1 MKEGGKKY
9 SLRIRMMEINVGIAL
24 VSFLLCGV
32 LFAFSVRF
40 FVGKYINYDLDFF
53 LTETGGNLEKRLEYM
68 TETVNEIR
76 SSRLLMDYL
85 EGRTSDAE
93 EVRNAFLDAAD
104 INDTPNHGENG
115 RPIVDRIYLFRR
127 QGDYL
132 PVFYYALVPGDEEES
147 NRIVER
153 IWAEYRTARRD
164 RAGFEACF
172 YRDGGRLFLACPVL
186 DEGMEEQGS
195 LVFSVNLETVDMIM
209 EQIGKYEGA
218 FWVLYTEE
226 GKMIESFP
234 GDTEPAGEDW
244 KDISHAAP
252 YIGRVGAEEYRLYN
266 KDLCLNLRMAVG
278 IPENHAVRA
287 LYDSIAVYGAGI
299 ILVMLMG
306 IFSFGIF
313 TVKMTRP
320 IEEVNR
326 KMKLVRQ
333 RDFSAKLPDY
343 DSREFHE
350 ISQGFNQMTKEIDHL
365 INEVYEKQILV
376 KEMELKFLQTQMNP
390 HFMFNVL
397 NALGL
402 QAKIDGNEELSR
414 KISTFS
420 QLIQAKIY
428 RSDTEKV
435 QIRQEM
441 EYVKY
446 YLEIQNFRYGD
457 SLTYSTRIEEGLE
470 EYYIPKLCI
479 QLVVENAVVHG
490 LEPKTGNGSVWV
502 EIERKD
508 QNIQI
513 TVKDDGVGFETGGE
527 VTLPIQAPEADRLHN
542 RVGLNNADSII
553 KLMYG
558 KEYGIHIFSVK
569 NEGTEVT
576 MLLPADTGEEGKDGA
591 ERIV

>member
-1 MKEGGKKY
+1 MKRSGKKY
-9 SLRIRMMEINVGIAL
+9 SLRIRMMGINVGIAFI
-24 VSFLLCGV
+24 SFLLCGV

-40 FVGKYINYDLDFF
+40 FVRKYINYDLDFF
-53 LTETGGNLEKRLEYM
+53 LTETGGNLEKRLEYV
-68 TETVNEIR
+68 TDTVNEVR
-76 SSRLLMDYL
+76 SSEILMEYL
-85 EGRTSDAE
+85 KNGAADIGKVKS
-93 EVRNAFLDAAD
+93 VFLDAAD

-115 RPIVDRIYLFRR
+115 RPVVDRIYLFRK

-132 PVFYYALVPGDEEES
+132 PVFYYALVPEDEEKS
-147 NRIVER
+147 NRTVEE
-153 IWAEYRTARRD
+153 IWKGYCAEAQN
-164 RAGFEACF
+164 RAGFAAHF
-172 YRDGGRLFLACPVL
+172 YRYGDTLFLACPIL

-195 LVFSVNLETVDMIM
+195 LIFGINSETISMIM
-209 EQIGKYEGA
+209 EQIGNYEGA
-218 FWVLYTEE
+218 FWVIYTEAGDILE
-226 GKMIESFP
+226 NFP
-234 GDTEPAGEDW
+234 EDTIPAGEDW
-244 KDISHAAP
+244 KDISRSAP
-252 YIGRVGAEEYRLYN
+252 YIGRAGTEEYRLYN
-266 KDLCLNLRMAVG
+266 KDLCLGLRVAFG
-278 IPENHAVRA
+278 IPENHAVRM

-299 ILVMLMG
+299 ILVMFMG

-320 IEEVNR
+320 IEEVNQ
-326 KMKLVRQ
+326 KMRSVRQ
-333 RDFSAKLPDY
+333 RDFDARLPDY

-350 ISQGFNQMTKEIDHL
+350 ISLGFNQMTKEIDHL
-365 INEVYEKQILV
+365 IHEVYEKQILV
-376 KEMELKFLQTQMNP
+376 KEMELRFLQTQMNP

-414 KISTFS
+414 KIAAFS

-457 SLTYSTRIEEGLE
+457 SLTYSVNIEEGLE

-490 LEPKTGNGSVWV
+490 LEPKMGNGSVRV
-502 EIERKD
+502 VIARKD
-508 QNIQI
+508 GDIQI
-513 TVKDDGVGFETGGE
+513 TVKDDGVGFGTGGE
-527 VTLPIQAPEADRLHN
+527 VALPLGAPEADSLHN

-558 KEYGIHIFSVK
+558 KEYGIRIFSVK
-569 NEGTEVT
+569 NEGTEVK
-576 MLLPADTGEEGKDGA
+576 MLLPADTGES
-591 ERIV
+591 